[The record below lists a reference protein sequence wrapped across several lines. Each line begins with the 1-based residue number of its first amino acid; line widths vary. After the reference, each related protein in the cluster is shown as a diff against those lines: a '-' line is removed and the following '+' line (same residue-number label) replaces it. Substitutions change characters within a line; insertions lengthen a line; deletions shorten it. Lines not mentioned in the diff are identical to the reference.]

1 MCILYLINLNFI
13 AHMAE
18 AYISNNAFI
27 YPKIFKQ
34 H

>member
-1 MCILYLINLNFI
+1 MRILYLINLHFI
-13 AHMAE
+13 AHMAK
-18 AYISNNAFI
+18 AYISHNPLI